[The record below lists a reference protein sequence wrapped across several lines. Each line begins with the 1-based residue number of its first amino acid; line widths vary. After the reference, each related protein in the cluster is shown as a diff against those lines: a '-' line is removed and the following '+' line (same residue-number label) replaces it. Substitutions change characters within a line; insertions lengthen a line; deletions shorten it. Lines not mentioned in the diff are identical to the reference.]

1 MTTEQ
6 VEAYA
11 LHVRIQEITQKLRID
26 DVVPTSQC
34 RRSLSPA
41 PTYDTSGRRTNTRHQ
56 RHRARLEDELDSL
69 VQAATRTIPDYRPPQ
84 SYMHRHR
91 GRQQRLVEAKVYIP
105 TKDFPEV
112 NFIGQLLGPRGR
124 SLDDINNQSGAKI
137 YIHGR
142 GSVKEG
148 RGRCGD
154 RRGHIDRSREE
165 SLHCLVTATTQDK
178 VDKAK
183 ALIQAVI
190 ETATSTPEVANERK
204 VQQLRDLA
212 VVNGTFR
219 DYEGVGGLRDEP
231 RQEWMATEH
240 MSPPGRTWGWGSC

>member
-1 MTTEQ
+1 MQLPVYPPALVLVAGEKVKIYLLFGLYPRANLLNVRTNIKPHLPSLLPFLSTPAYIQNRICLQNLLTNCCSDTTKFPSLVKMVRVLATRTRWGDVSIPTLTQLTGLPTAITAPMTTKQ

-69 VQAATRTIPDYRPPQ
+69 VQA
-84 SYMHRHR
+84 
-91 GRQQRLVEAKVYIP
+91 
-105 TKDFPEV
+105 
-112 NFIGQLLGPRGR
+112 
-124 SLDDINNQSGAKI
+124 
-137 YIHGR
+137 
-142 GSVKEG
+142 
-148 RGRCGD
+148 
-154 RRGHIDRSREE
+154 
-165 SLHCLVTATTQDK
+165 
-178 VDKAK
+178 
-183 ALIQAVI
+183 VI

-219 DYEGVGGLRDEP
+219 DYEGEGGLRDEP

-240 MSPPGRTWGWGSC
+240 KSPPGRTWGWGSC